1 MTEKGK
7 SIQMNDDEV
16 MKRKLLIDGDGIGDD
31 RRINF
36 ALKQFIK
43 WCLTDDETQ
52 EDSQLNYERILL
64 TLTQCELSMTKS
76 EQTLKMI
83 NEEMKNYETLYKKI
97 DKSIIEAQQKLINCK
112 QELVEAKR
120 IRKNKSEYDA
130 MANVINKHVDR
141 SQTMASL
148 TQLENQIKQLQD
160 TKNQMETKLER
171 RRKQFQVLLGAAHQL
186 QNILNEE
193 ESEPNDAI
201 VINDEVSNL
210 MDTND

>member
-1 MTEKGK
+1 
-7 SIQMNDDEV
+7 

-52 EDSQLNYERILL
+52 EERYSSKTQLFEFQRSIDKCFSLIKSQLNYERILL

-186 QNILNEE
+186 QNILNGIICFFF
-193 ESEPNDAI
+193 STI
-201 VINDEVSNL
+201 C
-210 MDTND
+210 

>member
-1 MTEKGK
+1 MSENGK

-120 IRKNKSEYDA
+120 IRKNKCEYDS
-130 MANVINKHVDR
+130 MANVINKHLDR
-141 SQTMASL
+141 SQTMATL
-148 TQLENQIKQLQD
+148 TQLENQIKQLQE
-160 TKNQMETKLER
+160 TKHQIDTKLER

-201 VINDEVSNL
+201 LINNEESNL